1 MMINFNGDLLL
12 EKNIKLSTENR
23 GFKYGD
29 AIFETIKVT
38 NNKVVF
44 WEDHYF
50 RLMASM
56 RMLRM
61 KIPMKFTLEFLEQE
75 ILKTIKV
82 QNDAISFRV
91 RLNVYRKDGGLYTPN
106 NNEIDYLIDVKEN
119 TYQTK
124 ESYNVDV
131 FKDFYNYSGLLSTI
145 KTNNRIINTLA
156 SIYAKENGLDNCVL
170 INEKKGVVEV
180 TNGNI
185 FVLKNNVIK
194 TPALT
199 EGCIKGVVRK
209 KVIEII
215 TKNKEYSL
223 EETTISPF
231 EVQKADEVFIT
242 NAIMGI
248 QPITNYKKKT
258 FITSFGDKI
267 AKNLKV
273 LEVTT
278 S

>member
-1 MMINFNGDLLL
+1 MINFNGELLF
-12 EKNIKLSTENR
+12 EENVKLSSENR

-29 AIFETIKVT
+29 AVFETIKVSH
-38 NNKVVF
+38 KRVVF

-61 KIPMKFTLEFLEQE
+61 KIPMQFTLEFLEKE
-75 ILKTIKV
+75 ILKTVAV
-82 QNDAISFRV
+82 QEEASSFRV
-91 RLNVYRKDGGLYTPN
+91 RLNVYRKDGGFYTPKT
-106 NNEIDYLIDVKEN
+106 NEIDYLIDVKVN

-124 ESYNVDV
+124 NTYTVDV

-145 KTNNRIINTLA
+145 KTNNRMVNTLA
-156 SIYAKENGLDNCVL
+156 SIYAQENDLDNCVL

-180 TNGNI
+180 TNANI
-185 FVLKNNVIK
+185 FVLKGNIVK

-199 EGCIKGVVRK
+199 EGCIKGIVRN

-215 TKNKEYSL
+215 LKNKEYTL

-231 EVQKADEVFIT
+231 EIQKADEVFIT
-242 NAIMGI
+242 NAIIGV
-248 QPITNYKKKT
+248 QAVTNYKKKNFT
-258 FITSFGDKI
+258 IDFANKI
-267 AKNLKV
+267 SKSLKV
-273 LEVTT
+273 LEITA

>member
-1 MMINFNGDLLL
+1 MINFNGELLF
-12 EKNIKLSTENR
+12 EENVKLSSENR

-29 AIFETIKVT
+29 AVFETIKVSH
-38 NNKVVF
+38 KRVVF

-61 KIPMKFTLEFLEQE
+61 KIPMQFTLEFLEKE
-75 ILKTIKV
+75 ILKTVAV
-82 QNDAISFRV
+82 QEEASSFRV
-91 RLNVYRKDGGLYTPN
+91 RLNVYRKDGGLYTPKT
-106 NNEIDYLIDVKEN
+106 NEIDYLIDVKVN

-124 ESYNVDV
+124 NTCTVDV

-145 KTNNRIINTLA
+145 KTNNRMVNTLA
-156 SIYAKENGLDNCVL
+156 SIYAQENDLDNCVL

-180 TNGNI
+180 TNANI
-185 FVLKNNVIK
+185 FVLKGNIVK

-199 EGCIKGVVRK
+199 EGCIKGIVRN

-215 TKNKEYSL
+215 LKNKEYTL

-231 EVQKADEVFIT
+231 EIQKADEVFIT
-242 NAIMGI
+242 NAIIGV
-248 QPITNYKKKT
+248 QPITNYKKKNFT
-258 FITSFGDKI
+258 IDFANKI
-267 AKNLKV
+267 SKSLKV
-273 LEVTT
+273 LEVTA